1 MARLLADRLP
11 RLLAARP
18 LLASLALILAIG
30 LFWGGNWPAVRFIL
44 RDLPPFTLRAIGFT
58 TGALVLLGWARWR
71 GLPLRVTGREWPWLA
86 VTGLF
91 TILGFNLA
99 TAFAQLRMP
108 TSQAAI
114 IAFTMPCWALLMAW
128 GLLGESVRPR
138 QWLGLA
144 TGQLGLVVLLGPAA
158 LAARTEDLVGPVIV
172 LGAALS
178 WALGTVLIK
187 RRGHWE
193 SHPVVITGWQ
203 FAICAAPMIGLAA
216 WWESPPPPGDWLGT
230 TWLALGY
237 HLVFSICLAQM
248 LWFRNVNRLTLG
260 QSTISTLIIP
270 VVGVLS
276 ASLLLGEPLTLQVVI
291 ALLLILAAIAIVMLG
306 RRRLDPDP
314 SPIDRDEIPSDHT

>member
-1 MARLLADRLP
+1 MAGSLLLRLRLAIGDR
-11 RLLAARP
+11 AA
-18 LLASLALILAIG
+18 LGTLALILAIG

-58 TGALVLLGWARWR
+58 AGALMLLGWARWR
-71 GLPLRVTGREWPWLA
+71 GLSLRVEAREWPWLA

-91 TILGFNLA
+91 TILGFNLG

-114 IAFTMPCWALLMAW
+114 IAFTMPCWALLLGW
-128 GLLGESVRPR
+128 GLLGERVRPR

-158 LAARTEDLVGPVIV
+158 LAARSEDLIGPVFV

-187 RRGHWE
+187 RRGQWE
-193 SHPVVITGWQ
+193 SPTVVITGWQ
-203 FAICAAPMIGLAA
+203 FALCAVPMVVLML
-216 WWESPPPPGDWLGT
+216 WRESPPPPTAWHGA

-260 QSTISTLIIP
+260 EATISTLIIP
-270 VVGVLS
+270 VIGVGS
-276 ASLLLGEPLTLQVVI
+276 AGLLLGESLTLQVVMS
-291 ALLLILAAIAIVMLG
+291 LLLILGAIAIVMLG
-306 RRRLDPDP
+306 RRPP
-314 SPIDRDEIPSDHT
+314 P